1 MQKDEVRSIVREFIR
16 TEYMFDESKELD
28 DHQSLL
34 GSGIVDSTG
43 ILDLIGYLQQKFD
56 VEFLDSELVA
66 ENFDSV
72 DQIVAFLLRR
82 KQ

>member
-1 MQKDEVRSIVREFIR
+1 MQKDEVRAVVREYICK
-16 TEYMFDESKELD
+16 EYMFDDSKDLN

-34 GSGIVDSTG
+34 GSGVIDSTG
-43 ILDLIGYLQQKFD
+43 ILDLIGYLQQKFE

-72 DQIVAFLLRR
+72 DQIVEFLLRR

>member
-1 MQKDEVRSIVREFIR
+1 MHKDEVRATVREFIR
-16 TEYMFDESKELD
+16 KEFIFDDSKQLD

-34 GSGIVDSTG
+34 GSGVIDSTG
-43 ILDLIGYLQQKFD
+43 VLDLIGYLQQKFG

-66 ENFDSV
+66 DNFDSV
-72 DQIVAFLLRR
+72 EQITEFLLRR